1 MIACVLMLG
10 GYVAIGTTG
19 IKQKALKV
27 KSTSRLSKKVITPDS
42 TTSNP

>member
-10 GYVAIGTTG
+10 GYVAIGTT
-19 IKQKALKV
+19 KQKALKV